1 VPCAI
6 IIAANLLAIS
16 KSVSH
21 KMYHEKKN
29 YVTKYFK
36 LFKILSTLKV
46 PSLVSLQD
54 EDTGTFKKYPKILS
68 FKIVSGIFKIKIATL
83 KMHYCLRILSL

>member
-1 VPCAI
+1 MPCAI

-46 PSLVSLQD
+46 PSAY
-54 EDTGTFKKYPKILS
+54 KMKILVLS
-68 FKIVSGIFKIKIATL
+68 KSIL
-83 KMHYCLRILSL
+83 RYCLSR